1 MALSVAYLCVS
12 ALGALWTLIGLWP
25 PRGPRIGTIG
35 FVLAWFEDEAPLH
48 QIAWQVGGS
57 VGFALGGALEHAPG
71 EAGLALNMASWI
83 ALLGLFASGLRSKR
97 AFERGGITLARRR
110 VGPLRYLILVPVRR
124 RTTLRAKD
132 IDYSGENLPLRR
144 LDVYYPRESVTRA
157 PVMLYIHGGAWV
169 FGSRREQGLV
179 LVDELVSSGWVVV
192 SIDYPLSPKA
202 RWPEHIEACQQALTW
217 VVKNIERWG
226 GDPGRI
232 AVSGGSA
239 GGHLASLLALGS
251 KEVRACVGLYGV
263 YEILPGTGPSGY
275 RAGAYEENLADLF
288 ERFVIQTSRGSSP
301 ELFERAS
308 PIRQL
313 VGAGSTSS
321 SEQPLTTERDPGSP
335 GEGLCDFLLVHGQ
348 HDTLVPVAQ
357 ARAFHSALVSCG
369 ARSTLVELPWAEHA
383 FDVFFSPRAAT
394 AAKGIRAWLESVP
407 GLASQGSGR

>member
-71 EAGLALNMASWI
+71 EAGLALGVASWI
-83 ALLGLFASGLRSKR
+83 ALFALFASGVRSKE
-97 AFERGGITLARRR
+97 AFEHAGIVPARRR
-110 VGPLRYLILVPVRR
+110 VGLLRYVMLVPFKR
-124 RTTLRAKD
+124 RTTSRTRG
-132 IDYSGENLPLRR
+132 IDYSGAKLPLRR
-144 LDVYYPRESVTRA
+144 LDVYYPKKKVTKA

-169 FGSRREQGLV
+169 FGSKREQGLV

-192 SIDYPLSPKA
+192 SIDYPLSPRA
-202 RWPEHIEACQQALTW
+202 RWPAHLEACQEALGW
-217 VVKNIERWG
+217 VVGNIYQWG
-226 GDPGRI
+226 GDPEKI

-239 GGHLASLLALGS
+239 GGHLASLLALGA
-251 KEVRACVGLYGV
+251 KEVKACVGLYGV

-288 ERFVIQTSRGSSP
+288 ERFVIQASRQSSP

-308 PIRQL
+308 PIRVLTKARMQADP
-313 VGAGSTSS
+313 GTSS
-321 SEQPLTTERDPGSP
+321 DPVP
-335 GEGLCDFLLVHGQ
+335 AFLLVHGQ
-348 HDTLVPVAQ
+348 HDTLVPIAQ
-357 ARAFHSALVSCG
+357 ARAFHDALTSCG
-369 ARSTLVELPWAEHA
+369 AASTLVELPWAEHA

-394 AAKGIRAWLESVP
+394 TAKAIRAWLESVP
-407 GLASQGSGR
+407 GLVSEGSGR